1 MLLWIVVSAVVL
13 GLAGFGFSLLV
24 SRAYR
29 TPQTPAERTPG
40 DLGIGFE
47 TVRFPT
53 TGGLSLHGWWIP
65 APAEPECAPTLILI
79 HGWSRN
85 AGRMLPFAG
94 PLHGAGF
101 NLLAFDARC
110 HGVSGCDGVA
120 NMLKFSEDIRAALS
134 EAVRCGADPSR
145 LGVLGHSV
153 GGAGTIHAAAN
164 DGRIRAVVTVGA
176 FAHPRDM
183 TFLDLSRRNIPRP
196 LARLILAYVQHNV
209 GVSLDEIAPENNI
222 GRITVP
228 RLLVHGEEDEIVP
241 VEHARRLGA
250 AAGPSAR
257 LLVLP
262 GRGHSD
268 CDEDPAFWPA
278 VLEHLELA
286 LVP

>member
-1 MLLWIVVSAVVL
+1 MNKNRKTSYYLPPNIRRKEIYHENWIDFNKNGVKDPYEDPSLPIEKRVEDLLSRITL
-13 GLAGFGFSLLV
+13 NPRILV
-24 SRAYR
+24 GKPTIRGMRITVEHILRA
-29 TPQTPAERTPG
+29 
-40 DLGIGFE
+40 
-47 TVRFPT
+47 
-53 TGGLSLHGWWIP
+53 LSG
-65 APAEPECAPTLILI
+65 
-79 HGWSRN
+79 
-85 AGRMLPFAG
+85 
-94 PLHGAGF
+94 
-101 NLLAFDARC
+101 
-110 HGVSGCDGVA
+110 GVSEQELLEA
-120 NMLKFSEDIRAALS
+120 YPQLTAEDIRAALS

-250 AAGPSAR
+250 TAGPSAR